1 MTRRLNDNIKAI
13 LFDLDKTLLEINLD
27 QFISQYLR
35 LLAQSVASLNIPPKK
50 FISKI
55 LKASKA
61 VEKNNGNITNEEVY
75 AKNFFPLE
83 GYSRED
89 IEPFFNEFYKNSF
102 HKLRQYSQ
110 RKPEAREV
118 VQAAFDKGYDVV
130 IATMPIL
137 PRTAIEQRLEWAGVA
152 DFPYRLI
159 TTIENSYATKSLI
172 HLIYYE
178 QILDRIGYN
187 AENCLMVGDEERDI
201 IAGRLGMKTFL
212 ITDNNKEFSP
222 EMPEPTFKGTLSDL
236 KPLL

>member
-1 MTRRLNDNIKAI
+1 MTNRLNDKIKAI
-13 LFDLDKTLLEINLD
+13 LFDLDKTLLEIDLD
-27 QFISQYLR
+27 KFISNYLN
-35 LLAQSVASLNIPPKK
+35 LLAQCVAPLNIPPKR

-61 VEKNNGNITNEEVY
+61 VERNNGYITNEEVY

-89 IEPFFNEFYKNSF
+89 VEPYFNDFYENGF
-102 HKLRQYSQ
+102 HKLKQFSKQ
-110 RKPEAREV
+110 KPEAKEII
-118 VQAAFDKGYDVV
+118 QTAFDRGYDVV

-159 TTIENSYATKSLI
+159 TTIENCCATKSLT

-178 QILDRIGYN
+178 QIVNRIGYS

-212 ITDNNKEFSP
+212 ITQNNKKLGP
-222 EMPEPTFKGTLSDL
+222 EIPDPTFKGTLSDL